1 MKKIAL
7 LIILISVSILL
18 QAQQLLTKDQQEVQ
32 KTIVEL
38 FEALSNRD
46 SVSLKTYSTPDISL
60 YEYGQVWNIDTLIN
74 KAITLN
80 KVADFKRTNTFD
92 FINTT
97 TDKTT
102 AWVTYRLSSVMT
114 RDSKQTTVNWLE
126 TVILAKEKKRW
137 KVKHLHSTLIKR
149 S

>member
-7 LIILISVSILL
+7 FIILISVSTLL

-32 KTIVEL
+32 KTVVGL

-46 SVSLKTYSTPDISL
+46 SVSLKTYSTTNISF
-60 YEYGQVWNIDTLIN
+60 YEYGQVWNIDTLIK
-74 KAITLN
+74 KAITMN
-80 KVADFKRTNTFD
+80 GATDFKRTNTFD
-92 FINTT
+92 FINTI
-97 TDKTT
+97 TDKKT
-102 AWVTYRLSSVMT
+102 AWVTYRLSSAITKDGKLSTM
-114 RDSKQTTVNWLE
+114 NWLE